1 MLHNDKVKAIQ
12 FIRPNAEFVLSDD
25 KLTWLDDLQNEPTEA
40 QIAAGWIAYQ
50 AKQEA
55 DKAAAESVKVAAQA
69 KLAAIGITAE
79 DLKALGL

>member
-12 FIRPNAEFVLSDD
+12 FICPDAEFVLSDD

-55 DKAAAESVKVAAQA
+55 DKATAESVKVAAKA
-69 KLAAIGITAE
+69 KLAALGLTSDDIR
-79 DLKALGL
+79 ALGL